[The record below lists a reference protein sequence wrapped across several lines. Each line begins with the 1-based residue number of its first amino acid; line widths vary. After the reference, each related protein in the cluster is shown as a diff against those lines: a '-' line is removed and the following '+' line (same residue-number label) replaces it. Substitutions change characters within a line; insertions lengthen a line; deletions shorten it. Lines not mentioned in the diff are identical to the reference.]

1 MRWADL
7 GGLGS
12 QSSPPIDLDEGKRK
26 GQKAKEPIMIN

>member
-26 GQKAKEPIMIN
+26 RTESQRAHYD